1 MMTESTTTFIER
13 KNRLFIVLG
22 FSFLTN
28 AIIAE
33 FIGAKIFSLEGSLGV
48 KPLNLQWGE
57 STYNLDMTAGV
68 ILWPFVFILTDII
81 NEYFGKKGVQRLSY
95 LAVIMLVYSF
105 IMVRLAM
112 SLEGA
117 TWWLKGAKTQGIE
130 NMGSAFNAVFGQGLM
145 IIVGSLVAFLIGQLI
160 DALIFERIKR
170 YTNDKMIWL
179 RATGSTIVSQFIDSY
194 VVLVIA
200 FYIGGNYSLTWV
212 LQVGTINYIYK
223 LGMAII
229 LLPLL
234 YVIHNVIDKY
244 LGKAH

>member
-1 MMTESTTTFIER
+1 
-13 KNRLFIVLG
+13 
-22 FSFLTN
+22 
-28 AIIAE
+28 
-33 FIGAKIFSLEGSLGV
+33 
-48 KPLNLQWGE
+48 
-57 STYNLDMTAGV
+57 
-68 ILWPFVFILTDII
+68 
-81 NEYFGKKGVQRLSY
+81 
-95 LAVIMLVYSF
+95 
-105 IMVRLAM
+105 
-112 SLEGA
+112 LEGA
-117 TWWLKGAKTQGIE
+117 NWWLKGAKTQGIE